1 MAAISKC
8 QTFRL
13 NVFFS
18 SFKQD
23 QLYICLLRT
32 IFQQNLDVFWP
43 IESQTHINVIGFII
57 SMAAALDNV
66 LRHKQ
71 K

>member
-1 MAAISKC
+1 MLNISSQC
-8 QTFRL
+8 F
-13 NVFFS
+13 FFS

-32 IFQQNLDVFWP
+32 IFQQNLDVFFLP
-43 IESQTHINVIGFII
+43 IEFQTHINVIGFII
-57 SMAAALDNV
+57 SIAAALDNV

>member
-1 MAAISKC
+1 MLNISSLC
-8 QTFRL
+8 
-13 NVFFS
+13 FFS

-32 IFQQNLDVFWP
+32 IFQQNLDFFFGQ
-43 IESQTHINVIGFII
+43 IESQTHINVIGFNL
-57 SMAAALDNV
+57 SMAAALDNL

-71 K
+71 KW

>member
-1 MAAISKC
+1 MLNISSQC
-8 QTFRL
+8 
-13 NVFFS
+13 FFS

-32 IFQQNLDVFWP
+32 IFQQNLDGFFFGQ